1 MPRFKDYIPHGVIPA
16 TLAAF
21 DADFEFDWAET
32 RRHLAF
38 AADIDGVTAITVNGH
53 ASEVHA
59 CTFDEQT
66 RVMAEASDEIG
77 DRMPLIA
84 GVYADGSHEAVRL
97 AKMSEANG
105 ASALLCFPPNSMGMG
120 GIQHRPEMG
129 INHMKMIA
137 DATDL
142 PIIVFQYSNEL
153 GYPLDTLVR
162 ICEEISNVKAIK
174 DWSPP
179 QVHDRHIKT
188 LHALSRPINVL
199 STNSAW
205 LMSSLVMG
213 ADGLLSGAGSV
224 IADLQVALFSAV
236 QAKDLVTAQAL
247 ADRIYHTTQVFYCDP
262 FGDMHNRMKEALVLL
277 GRQDGPAVIRP
288 PLMKITE
295 VEIARIAEAMGAAG
309 IARDGATGLGAQ
321 ALAAE

>member
-1 MPRFKDYIPHGVIPA
+1 MARFKDYVPHGVIPA

-21 DADFEFDWAET
+21 DADYKFDWAET
-32 RRHLAF
+32 RKHLAF
-38 AADIDGVTAITVNGH
+38 AADVEGVTAITVNGH

-59 CTFDEQT
+59 CTLDEQT
-66 RVMAEASDEIG
+66 RMMDESADEVG
-77 DRMPLIA
+77 DRMPLIC
-84 GVYADGSHEAVRL
+84 GVYADGSHIAADIARM
-97 AKMSEANG
+97 ADARG
-105 ASALLCFPPNSMGMG
+105 ASALLCFPPGSMGMG
-120 GIQHRPEMG
+120 GIQRRPEMG
-129 INHMKMIA
+129 IAHMKMIA

-142 PIIVFQYSNEL
+142 PMIVFQYGNEL
-153 GYPLDTLVR
+153 AYPLDTLVQ
-162 ICEEISNVKAIK
+162 ICEAVPNVKAIK

-188 LHALSRPINVL
+188 LHGLSRRINVL

-224 IADLQVALFSAV
+224 IADLQAALFRAV
-236 QAKDLVTAQAL
+236 LAKDLASAQEL
-247 ADRIYHTTQVFYCDP
+247 ADRIYYTTQVFYCDP

-277 GRQDGPAVIRP
+277 GRLDGPAVVRP
-288 PLMKITE
+288 PLMKLTE
-295 VEIARIAEAMGAAG
+295 TEIARIAEAMTAAG
-309 IARDGATGLGAQ
+309 IGRDGAEGIGPT

>member
-1 MPRFKDYIPHGVIPA
+1 MPRFKDYVPQGVIPA

-21 DADFEFDWAET
+21 DTDYEFNWAET

-38 AADIDGVTAITVNGH
+38 AADVDGVTAITVNGH

-66 RVMAEASDEIG
+66 RMMDEAADEIG
-77 DRMPLIA
+77 DRMPLIC
-84 GVYADGSHEAVRL
+84 GVYTDGSHEAVRI
-97 AKMSEANG
+97 AKMAEAHG
-105 ASALLCFPPNSMGMG
+105 ASALLCFPPNSFGMG

-129 INHMKMIA
+129 IRHMKMIA
-137 DATDL
+137 EATDL
-142 PIIVFQYSNEL
+142 PMIVFQYSNEL
-153 GYPLDTLVR
+153 GYPLDTLVQ
-162 ICEEISNVKAIK
+162 ICEDVPSVKAIK

-179 QVHDRHIKT
+179 QVHERHIKT
-188 LHALSRPINVL
+188 LHALSRPIKVL

-224 IADLQVALFSAV
+224 IADLQSALFRAV
-236 QAKDLVTAQAL
+236 QAKDMATAQKL
-247 ADRIYHTTQVFYCDP
+247 ADRIYYTTQVFYSDP
-262 FGDMHNRMKEALVLL
+262 FGDMHNRMKEALLLL
-277 GRQDGPAVIRP
+277 GRIDGPAVVRP
-288 PLMKITE
+288 PLMKLTE
-295 VEIARIAEAMGAAG
+295 TEIARIAEAMTAAG
-309 IARDGATGLGAQ
+309 IARDGASGLSFP

>member
-1 MPRFKDYIPHGVIPA
+1 MARFKDYVPHGVIPA

-21 DADFEFDWAET
+21 DADYNFDWVQT
-32 RRHLAF
+32 RKHLAF
-38 AADIDGVTAITVNGH
+38 AADVDGVTAVTVNGH

-59 CTFDEQT
+59 CTLDEQT
-66 RVMAEASDEIG
+66 RMMDESADEVG
-77 DRMPLIA
+77 DRMPLIC
-84 GVYADGSHEAVRL
+84 GVYADGSHIAADIARMAEAH
-97 AKMSEANG
+97 G
-105 ASALLCFPPNSMGMG
+105 ASALLCFPPASMGMG
-120 GIQHRPEMG
+120 GIQRRPEMG
-129 INHMKMIA
+129 VAHMKMIA

-142 PIIVFQYSNEL
+142 PMIVFQYQNEL
-153 GYPLDTLVR
+153 AYPLDTLIR
-162 ICEEISNVKAIK
+162 ICEEVPNVKAIK

-179 QVHDRHIKT
+179 QVHERHIRT

-224 IADLQVALFSAV
+224 IADLQSALFRAV
-236 QAKDLVTAQAL
+236 QARELAAAQEL
-247 ADRIYHTTQVFYCDP
+247 ADRIYYTTQVFYCDP

-277 GRQDGPAVIRP
+277 GRLDGPAVVRP
-288 PLMKITE
+288 PLMKLTE
-295 VEIARIAEAMGAAG
+295 TEIARIAEAMSLAG
-309 IARDGATGLGAQ
+309 ISRDGADGIGAT

>member
-1 MPRFKDYIPHGVIPA
+1 MPRFKDYLPQGVIPA

-21 DADFEFDWAET
+21 DTDYEFDWAET

-38 AADIDGVTAITVNGH
+38 AANVDGVTAITVNGH

-66 RVMAEASDEIG
+66 RMMDEATDEIG
-77 DRMPLIA
+77 DRMPLIC
-84 GVYADGSHEAVRL
+84 GVYADGSHEAVRI
-97 AKMSEANG
+97 AKMAEAHG
-105 ASALLCFPPNSMGMG
+105 ASALLCFPPNSFGMG

-129 INHMKMIA
+129 IRHMKMIA
-137 DATDL
+137 EATDL
-142 PIIVFQYSNEL
+142 PMIVFQYSNEL
-153 GYPLDTLVR
+153 GYPLDTLVQ
-162 ICEEISNVKAIK
+162 ICEDVPSVKAIK

-179 QVHDRHIKT
+179 QVHERHIKT

-224 IADLQVALFSAV
+224 IADLQSALFRAV
-236 QAKDLVTAQAL
+236 QAKDMATAQKL
-247 ADRIYHTTQVFYCDP
+247 ADRIYYTTQVFYCDP
-262 FGDMHNRMKEALVLL
+262 FGDMHNRMKEALLLL
-277 GRQDGPAVIRP
+277 GRIEGPAVVRP
-288 PLMKITE
+288 PLMKLTE
-295 VEIARIAEAMGAAG
+295 TEIARIAEAMTAAG
-309 IARDGATGLGAQ
+309 IARDGASGLSFP

>member
-1 MPRFKDYIPHGVIPA
+1 MSRFKDYIPHGVIPA

-21 DADFEFDWAET
+21 DTEYEFDWAET

-38 AADIDGVTAITVNGH
+38 AADVDGVTAITVNGH

-59 CTFDEQT
+59 CTMDEQT
-66 RVMAEASDEIG
+66 RMMDEAGAEIG
-77 DRMPLIA
+77 DRMPLIC
-84 GVYADGSHEAVRL
+84 GVYTDGSHEAARI
-97 AKMSEANG
+97 AKMADAHG
-105 ASALLCFPPNSMGMG
+105 ASALLCFPPGSLGMG

-129 INHMKMIA
+129 IAHMKMIA

-142 PIIVFQYSNEL
+142 PMIVFQYSNEL

-162 ICEEISNVKAIK
+162 ICEEVPNVKAIK

-179 QVHDRHIKT
+179 QVHARHIKT
-188 LHALSRPINVL
+188 LHALPRPINVL

-224 IADLQVALFSAV
+224 IADLQAALFKAV
-236 QAKDLVTAQAL
+236 QAQDLKTAQGL
-247 ADRIYHTTQVFYCDP
+247 ADRIYHTTEVFYADP
-262 FGDMHNRMKEALVLL
+262 FGDMHNRMKEALVQL
-277 GRQDGPAVIRP
+277 GRLDGHAVVRP
-288 PLMKITE
+288 PLMKLTE
-295 VEIARIAEAMGAAG
+295 TEIARIAEAMTAAG
-309 IARDGATGLGAQ
+309 IGRDGAQGLQAP

>member
-1 MPRFKDYIPHGVIPA
+1 MARFKDYVPHGVIPA

-21 DADFEFDWAET
+21 DADYNFDWVQT
-32 RRHLAF
+32 RKHLAF
-38 AADIDGVTAITVNGH
+38 AADVDGVTAVTVNGH

-59 CTFDEQT
+59 CTLDEQT
-66 RVMAEASDEIG
+66 RMMDESADEVG
-77 DRMPLIA
+77 DRMPLIC
-84 GVYADGSHEAVRL
+84 GVYADGSHIAADIARMAEAH
-97 AKMSEANG
+97 G
-105 ASALLCFPPNSMGMG
+105 ASALLCFPPASMGMG
-120 GIQHRPEMG
+120 GIQRRPEMG
-129 INHMKMIA
+129 VAHMKMIA

-142 PIIVFQYSNEL
+142 PMIVFQYQNEL
-153 GYPLDTLVR
+153 AYPLDTLIR
-162 ICEEISNVKAIK
+162 ICEEVPNVKAIK

-179 QVHDRHIKT
+179 QVHERHIRT

-224 IADLQVALFSAV
+224 IADLQAALFRAV
-236 QAKDLVTAQAL
+236 QAKDLAAAEEL
-247 ADRIYHTTQVFYCDP
+247 ADRIYYTTQVFYCDP

-277 GRQDGPAVIRP
+277 GRLDGPAVVRP
-288 PLMKITE
+288 PLMKLTE
-295 VEIARIAEAMGAAG
+295 TEIARIAEAMSLAG
-309 IARDGATGLGAQ
+309 ISRDGADGIGAT

>member
-1 MPRFKDYIPHGVIPA
+1 MARFKDYVPHGVIPA

-21 DADFEFDWAET
+21 DADYNFDWVQT
-32 RRHLAF
+32 RKHLAF
-38 AADIDGVTAITVNGH
+38 AADVDGVTAVTVNGH

-59 CTFDEQT
+59 CTLDEQT
-66 RVMAEASDEIG
+66 RMMDESADEVG
-77 DRMPLIA
+77 DRIPLIC
-84 GVYADGSHEAVRL
+84 GVYADGSHIAADIARMAEAR
-97 AKMSEANG
+97 G
-105 ASALLCFPPNSMGMG
+105 ASALLCFPPASMGMG
-120 GIQHRPEMG
+120 GIQRRPEMG
-129 INHMKMIA
+129 VAHMKMIA

-142 PIIVFQYSNEL
+142 PMIVFQYQNEL
-153 GYPLDTLVR
+153 AYPLDTLIR
-162 ICEEISNVKAIK
+162 ICEEVPNVKAIK

-179 QVHDRHIKT
+179 QVHERHIRT

-224 IADLQVALFSAV
+224 IADLQSALFRAV
-236 QAKDLVTAQAL
+236 QARDLAAAQEL
-247 ADRIYHTTQVFYCDP
+247 ADRIYYTTQVFYCDP

-277 GRQDGPAVIRP
+277 GRLDGPAVVRP
-288 PLMKITE
+288 PLMKLTE
-295 VEIARIAEAMGAAG
+295 TEIARIAEAMSLAG
-309 IARDGATGLGAQ
+309 ISRDGADGIGAT

>member
-1 MPRFKDYIPHGVIPA
+1 MPRFKDYVPQGVIPA

-21 DADFEFDWAET
+21 DTDYEFNWAET

-38 AADIDGVTAITVNGH
+38 AADVDGVTAITVNGH

-66 RVMAEASDEIG
+66 RMMDEAADEIG
-77 DRMPLIA
+77 DRMPLIC
-84 GVYADGSHEAVRL
+84 GVYTDGSHEAVRI
-97 AKMSEANG
+97 AKMAEAHG
-105 ASALLCFPPNSMGMG
+105 ASALLCFPPNSFGMG

-129 INHMKMIA
+129 IRHMKMIA
-137 DATDL
+137 EATDL
-142 PIIVFQYSNEL
+142 PMIVFQYSNEL
-153 GYPLDTLVR
+153 GYPLDTLVQ
-162 ICEEISNVKAIK
+162 ICEDVPSVKAIK

-179 QVHDRHIKT
+179 QVHERHIKT
-188 LHALSRPINVL
+188 LHALSRPIKVL

-224 IADLQVALFSAV
+224 IADLQSALFRAV
-236 QAKDLVTAQAL
+236 RAKDMATAQKL
-247 ADRIYHTTQVFYCDP
+247 ADRIYYTTQVFYSDP
-262 FGDMHNRMKEALVLL
+262 FGDMHNRMKEALLLL
-277 GRQDGPAVIRP
+277 GRIDGPAVVRP
-288 PLMKITE
+288 PLMKLTE
-295 VEIARIAEAMGAAG
+295 TEIAGIAEAMTAAG
-309 IARDGATGLGAQ
+309 IARDGASGLSFP

>member
-1 MPRFKDYIPHGVIPA
+1 MPRFKDYVPQGVLPA

-21 DADFEFDWAET
+21 VPDYEFNWAGA
-32 RRHLAF
+32 RRYLAF
-38 AADIDGVTAITVNGH
+38 AADVDGVTAITVNGH

-66 RVMAEASDEIG
+66 RMMDEAADEIG
-77 DRMPLIA
+77 DRMPLIC
-84 GVYADGSHEAVRL
+84 GVYTDGSHEAVRI
-97 AKMSEANG
+97 AKMAEAHG
-105 ASALLCFPPNSMGMG
+105 ASALLCFPPNSFGMG

-129 INHMKMIA
+129 IRHMKMIA
-137 DATDL
+137 EATDL
-142 PIIVFQYSNEL
+142 PMIVFQYSNEL

-162 ICEEISNVKAIK
+162 ICEDVPSVKAIK

-179 QVHDRHIKT
+179 QVHERHIKT
-188 LHALSRPINVL
+188 LHALSRPIKVL

-224 IADLQVALFSAV
+224 IADLQSALFRAV
-236 QAKDLVTAQAL
+236 QAKDMATAQKL
-247 ADRIYHTTQVFYCDP
+247 ADRIYYTTQVFYSDP
-262 FGDMHNRMKEALVLL
+262 FGDMHNRMKEALLLL
-277 GRQDGPAVIRP
+277 GRIDGPAIVRP
-288 PLMKITE
+288 PLMKLTE
-295 VEIARIAEAMGAAG
+295 TEIARIAEAMTAAG
-309 IARDGATGLGAQ
+309 IARDGASGLSFP

>member
-1 MPRFKDYIPHGVIPA
+1 MPRFKDYVPQGVIPA

-21 DADFEFDWAET
+21 DTDYEFNWAET

-38 AADIDGVTAITVNGH
+38 AADVDGVTAITVNGH

-66 RVMAEASDEIG
+66 RMMDEAADEIG
-77 DRMPLIA
+77 DRMPLIC
-84 GVYADGSHEAVRL
+84 GVYTDGSHEAVRI
-97 AKMSEANG
+97 AKMAEAHG
-105 ASALLCFPPNSMGMG
+105 ASALLCFPPNSFGMG

-129 INHMKMIA
+129 IRHMKMIA
-137 DATDL
+137 EATDL
-142 PIIVFQYSNEL
+142 PMIVFQYSNEL
-153 GYPLDTLVR
+153 GYPLDTLVQ
-162 ICEEISNVKAIK
+162 ICEDVPSVKAIK

-179 QVHDRHIKT
+179 QVHERHIKT
-188 LHALSRPINVL
+188 LHALSRPIKVL

-224 IADLQVALFSAV
+224 IADLQSALFKAV
-236 QAKDLVTAQAL
+236 QAKDMATAQKL
-247 ADRIYHTTQVFYCDP
+247 ADRIYYTTQVFYSDP
-262 FGDMHNRMKEALVLL
+262 FGDMHNRMKEALLLL
-277 GRQDGPAVIRP
+277 GRIDGPAVVRP
-288 PLMKITE
+288 PLMKLTE
-295 VEIARIAEAMGAAG
+295 TEIARIAEAMTAAG
-309 IARDGATGLGAQ
+309 IARDGASGLSFP

>member
-1 MPRFKDYIPHGVIPA
+1 MPRFKDYVPQGVIPA

-21 DADFEFDWAET
+21 DTDYEFNWAET

-38 AADIDGVTAITVNGH
+38 AADVDGVTAITVNGH

-66 RVMAEASDEIG
+66 RMMDEAADEIG
-77 DRMPLIA
+77 DRMPLIC
-84 GVYADGSHEAVRL
+84 GVYTDGSHEAVRI
-97 AKMSEANG
+97 AKMAEAHG
-105 ASALLCFPPNSMGMG
+105 ASALLCFPPNSFGMG

-129 INHMKMIA
+129 IRHMKMIA
-137 DATDL
+137 EATDL
-142 PIIVFQYSNEL
+142 PMIVFQYSNEL
-153 GYPLDTLVR
+153 GYPLDTLVQ
-162 ICEEISNVKAIK
+162 ICEDVPSVKAIK

-179 QVHDRHIKT
+179 QVHERHIKT
-188 LHALSRPINVL
+188 LHALSRPIKVL

-224 IADLQVALFSAV
+224 IADLQSALFRAV
-236 QAKDLVTAQAL
+236 QAKNMATAQKL
-247 ADRIYHTTQVFYCDP
+247 ADRIYYTTQVFYSDP
-262 FGDMHNRMKEALVLL
+262 FGDMHNRMKEALLLL
-277 GRQDGPAVIRP
+277 GRIDGPAVVRP
-288 PLMKITE
+288 PLMKLTE
-295 VEIARIAEAMGAAG
+295 TEIARIAEAMTAAG
-309 IARDGATGLGAQ
+309 IARDGASGLSFP

>member
-1 MPRFKDYIPHGVIPA
+1 MARFKDYVPHGVIPA

-21 DADFEFDWAET
+21 DTDFEFDWVET

-38 AADIDGVTAITVNGH
+38 AANVDGVTAVTVNGH

-59 CTFDEQT
+59 CTFDEQK
-66 RVMAEASDEIG
+66 RMMDEAGDEIG
-77 DRMPLIA
+77 NRVPLIA

-97 AKMSEANG
+97 AKMSEEHG

-137 DATDL
+137 NATDL
-142 PIIVFQYSNEL
+142 PMIVFQYSNEL

-162 ICEEISNVKAIK
+162 ICEEIPNVKAIK

-188 LHALSRPINVL
+188 LHSLPRPINVL

-205 LMSSLVMG
+205 LMPSLVMG

-224 IADLQVALFSAV
+224 ISDLQVSLFKAV
-236 QAKDLVTAQAL
+236 KASDLSTAQEL
-247 ADRIYHTTQVFYCDP
+247 ADRIYHMTQVFYCDP

-277 GRQDGPAVIRP
+277 GRQDGPAVVRP
-288 PLMKITE
+288 PLMKLTKI
-295 VEIARIAEAMGAAG
+295 EIARIAEALGSAR
-309 IARDGATGLGAQ
+309 ITRDGATGLDTP

>member
-1 MPRFKDYIPHGVIPA
+1 MPRFKDYVPQGVIPA

-21 DADFEFDWAET
+21 DTDYEFDWAET

-38 AADIDGVTAITVNGH
+38 AANVDGVTAITVNGH

-59 CTFDEQT
+59 CTVDEQA
-66 RVMAEASDEIG
+66 RMLDEAGEEIG

-84 GVYADGSHEAVRL
+84 GVYADGSHEAARI
-97 AKMSEANG
+97 AKMAEAHG
-105 ASALLCFPPNSMGMG
+105 ASALLCFPPASLGMG
-120 GIQHRPEMG
+120 LIQRRPEMG
-129 INHMKMIA
+129 VAHMQMIA

-142 PIIVFQYSNEL
+142 PMIVFQYGNEL
-153 GYPLDTLVR
+153 AYPLDTLVR
-162 ICEEISNVKAIK
+162 ICTEVDNVKAIK
-174 DWSPP
+174 DWSPA

-188 LHALSRPINVL
+188 LHALPRRINVL

-224 IADLQVALFSAV
+224 IADLQSALFRAV
-236 QAKDLVTAQAL
+236 QAKNLAKAQEL
-247 ADRIYHTTQVFYCDP
+247 ADRIYHTTQVFYSDP

-277 GRQDGPAVIRP
+277 GRLDGPAVVRP
-288 PLMKITE
+288 PLMKLTE
-295 VEIARIAEAMGAAG
+295 AEIARIADAMTKAG
-309 IARDGATGLGAQ
+309 IARDGALGLDAP

>member
-1 MPRFKDYIPHGVIPA
+1 MARFKDYVPHGVIPA

-21 DADFEFDWAET
+21 DADYNFDWAET
-32 RRHLAF
+32 RKHLAF
-38 AADIDGVTAITVNGH
+38 AADVDGVTAVTVNGH

-59 CTFDEQT
+59 CTLDEQT
-66 RVMAEASDEIG
+66 RMMDESADEVG
-77 DRMPLIA
+77 DRMPLIC
-84 GVYADGSHEAVRL
+84 GVYADGSHIAADIARMAEAH
-97 AKMSEANG
+97 G
-105 ASALLCFPPNSMGMG
+105 ASALLCFPPGTMGMG

-129 INHMKMIA
+129 IAHMKMIA

-142 PIIVFQYSNEL
+142 PMIVFQYGNEL
-153 GYPLDTLVR
+153 AYPLDTLVQ
-162 ICEEISNVKAIK
+162 ICEEVPNVKAIK

-188 LHALSRPINVL
+188 LHGLTRPINVL

-224 IADLQVALFSAV
+224 IADLQAALFRAV
-236 QAKDLVTAQAL
+236 QAKDLATAQEL
-247 ADRIYHTTQVFYCDP
+247 ADRIYYTTQVFYCDP

-277 GRQDGPAVIRP
+277 GRLDGPAVVRP
-288 PLMKITE
+288 PLMKLTE
-295 VEIARIAEAMGAAG
+295 TEIARIAEAMTAAG
-309 IARDGATGLGAQ
+309 IGRDGAEGIGPT

>member
-1 MPRFKDYIPHGVIPA
+1 MVTDMDYIPAGVIPA

-21 DADFEFDWAET
+21 DSDFAFDWKET

-38 AADIDGVTAITVNGH
+38 VASVDGVDAITVNGH

-59 CTFDEQT
+59 CTFDEQA
-66 RVMAEASDEIG
+66 RMMDEAADEIG
-77 DRMPLIA
+77 DRLPLIC
-84 GVYADGSHEAVRL
+84 GVYADGSLEAARI
-97 AKMSEANG
+97 ARMAEAHG
-105 ASALLCFPPNSMGMG
+105 AAALLCFPPHSLGMG
-120 GIQHRPEMG
+120 GIRHRPEMG
-129 INHMKMIA
+129 IAHMKAIA
-137 DATDL
+137 DAADL
-142 PIIVFQYSNEL
+142 PLIVFQYANEL
-153 GYPLDTLVR
+153 AYPLDTLVR
-162 ICEEISNVKAIK
+162 ICEEVPSVKAVK

-188 LHALSRPINVL
+188 LHGLTRRVSVL

-224 IADLQVALFSAV
+224 IADLQVALFRAV
-236 QAKDLVTAQAL
+236 RAKDLAAAQHA

-262 FGDMHNRMKEALVLL
+262 FGDMHNRMKEALVAM
-277 GRQDGPAVIRP
+277 GRLDGPAIVRP
-288 PLMKITE
+288 PLMKLDDSE
-295 VEIARIAEAMGAAG
+295 RARIAKAMTAAG
-309 IARDGATGLGAQ
+309 ITRHGAAP

>member
-1 MPRFKDYIPHGVIPA
+1 MARFNDYVPHGVIPA

-38 AADIDGVTAITVNGH
+38 AADVDGVTAITVNGH

-66 RVMAEASDEIG
+66 RMMAEASDEIG

-142 PIIVFQYSNEL
+142 PMIVFQYSNEL

-162 ICEEISNVKAIK
+162 ICEEIPNVKAIK

-224 IADLQVALFSAV
+224 IADLQVALFKAV
-236 QAKDLVTAQAL
+236 QAKDLVTAQEL

-277 GRQDGPAVIRP
+277 GRQNGPAVVRP
-288 PLMKITE
+288 PLMKLTE
-295 VEIARIAEAMGAAG
+295 TEIARIAEAMGAAG
-309 IARDGATGLGAQ
+309 IARDGATGLDAQ

>member
-1 MPRFKDYIPHGVIPA
+1 MPRFKDYVPQGVIPA

-21 DADFEFDWAET
+21 DTDYEFNWAET

-38 AADIDGVTAITVNGH
+38 EADVDGVTAITVNGH

-66 RVMAEASDEIG
+66 RMMDEAADEIG
-77 DRMPLIA
+77 DRMPLIC
-84 GVYADGSHEAVRL
+84 GVYTDGSHEAVRI
-97 AKMSEANG
+97 AKMAEAHG
-105 ASALLCFPPNSMGMG
+105 ASALLCFPPNSFGMG

-129 INHMKMIA
+129 IRHMKMIA
-137 DATDL
+137 EATDL
-142 PIIVFQYSNEL
+142 PMIVFQYSNEL
-153 GYPLDTLVR
+153 GYPLDTLVQ
-162 ICEEISNVKAIK
+162 ICEDVPSVKAIK

-179 QVHDRHIKT
+179 QVHERHIKT
-188 LHALSRPINVL
+188 LHALSRPIKVL

-224 IADLQVALFSAV
+224 IADLQSALFRAV
-236 QAKDLVTAQAL
+236 QAKDMATAQKL
-247 ADRIYHTTQVFYCDP
+247 ADRIYYTTQVFYSDP
-262 FGDMHNRMKEALVLL
+262 FGDMHNRMKEALLLL
-277 GRQDGPAVIRP
+277 GRIDGPAVVRP
-288 PLMKITE
+288 PLMKLTE
-295 VEIARIAEAMGAAG
+295 TEIARIAEAMTAAG
-309 IARDGATGLGAQ
+309 IARDGASGLSFP

>member
-1 MPRFKDYIPHGVIPA
+1 MARFKDYVPHGVIPA

-21 DADFEFDWAET
+21 DADYKFDWAET
-32 RRHLAF
+32 RKHLAF
-38 AADIDGVTAITVNGH
+38 AADVEGVTAITVNGH

-59 CTFDEQT
+59 CTLDEQT
-66 RVMAEASDEIG
+66 RMMDESADEVG
-77 DRMPLIA
+77 DRMPLIC
-84 GVYADGSHEAVRL
+84 GVYADGSHIAADIARM
-97 AKMSEANG
+97 ADARG
-105 ASALLCFPPNSMGMG
+105 ASALLCFPPGSMGMG
-120 GIQHRPEMG
+120 GIQRRPEMG
-129 INHMKMIA
+129 IAHMKMIA

-142 PIIVFQYSNEL
+142 PMIVFQYGNEL
-153 GYPLDTLVR
+153 AYPLDTLVQ
-162 ICEEISNVKAIK
+162 ICEAVPNVKAIK

-188 LHALSRPINVL
+188 LHGLSRRINVL

-224 IADLQVALFSAV
+224 IADLQAALFRAV
-236 QAKDLVTAQAL
+236 QAKDLASAQEL
-247 ADRIYHTTQVFYCDP
+247 ADRIYYTTQVFYCDP

-277 GRQDGPAVIRP
+277 GRLDGPAVVRP
-288 PLMKITE
+288 PLMKLTE
-295 VEIARIAEAMGAAG
+295 TEIARIAEAMTAAG
-309 IARDGATGLGAQ
+309 IGRDGAEGIGPT

>member
-142 PIIVFQYSNEL
+142 PMIVFQYSNEL

-162 ICEEISNVKAIK
+162 ICEEIPNVKAIK

-224 IADLQVALFSAV
+224 IADLQVALFRAV

-277 GRQDGPAVIRP
+277 GRQDGPAIIRP

-295 VEIARIAEAMGAAG
+295 VEIARIAEAMDAVG

>member
-1 MPRFKDYIPHGVIPA
+1 MPRFKDYIPNGVIPA

-142 PIIVFQYSNEL
+142 PMIVFQYSNEL
-153 GYPLDTLVR
+153 GYPLDTLVQ

-224 IADLQVALFSAV
+224 IADLQVALFRAV

>member
-1 MPRFKDYIPHGVIPA
+1 MARFKDYVPHGVIPA

-21 DADFEFDWAET
+21 DADYKFDWAET
-32 RRHLAF
+32 RKHLAF
-38 AADIDGVTAITVNGH
+38 AADVEGVTAITVNGH

-59 CTFDEQT
+59 CTLDEQT
-66 RVMAEASDEIG
+66 RMMDESADEVG
-77 DRMPLIA
+77 DRMPLIC
-84 GVYADGSHEAVRL
+84 GVYADGSHIAADIARM
-97 AKMSEANG
+97 ADARG
-105 ASALLCFPPNSMGMG
+105 ASALLCFPPGSMGMG
-120 GIQHRPEMG
+120 GIQRRPEMG
-129 INHMKMIA
+129 IAHMKMIA

-142 PIIVFQYSNEL
+142 PMIVFQYGNEL
-153 GYPLDTLVR
+153 AYPLDTLVQ
-162 ICEEISNVKAIK
+162 ICEEVPNVKAIK

-188 LHALSRPINVL
+188 LHGLSRRINVL

-224 IADLQVALFSAV
+224 IADLQAALFRAV
-236 QAKDLVTAQAL
+236 LAKDLASAQEL
-247 ADRIYHTTQVFYCDP
+247 ADRIYYTTQVFYCDP

-277 GRQDGPAVIRP
+277 GRLDGTAVVRP
-288 PLMKITE
+288 PLMKLTE
-295 VEIARIAEAMGAAG
+295 TEIARIAEAMTAAG
-309 IARDGATGLGAQ
+309 IGRDGAEGIGPT